1 MYCFQKHHP
10 EVFLWKGVLKICS
23 KFTGEHP
30 CRSAIS
36 IKLLSNLIE
45 ITLRLGCS
53 TVDLL
58 HIFRTPFHRNTSW
71 WLLLYFGGGSLL
83 RQRAL
88 FCGDCGTLCRNI
100 THDPNDSLDSL
111 VKYYLRKDMVYQKV
125 ADVLDA
131 CHVIQIS
138 LIIFKRKLETM
149 HPT

>member
-1 MYCFQKHHP
+1 MQSWHWPHYCKKMYCFQKHHP

-71 WLLLYFGGGSLL
+71 WLLLYFGCGSLL

-88 FCGDCGTLCRNI
+88 FCGTVARYAEILPMTQMIVWIPLSNTIYVKIWYIKKLQMFWTLV
-100 THDPNDSLDSL
+100 TS
-111 VKYYLRKDMVYQKV
+111 
-125 ADVLDA
+125 
-131 CHVIQIS
+131 
-138 LIIFKRKLETM
+138 FKLAL
-149 HPT
+149 